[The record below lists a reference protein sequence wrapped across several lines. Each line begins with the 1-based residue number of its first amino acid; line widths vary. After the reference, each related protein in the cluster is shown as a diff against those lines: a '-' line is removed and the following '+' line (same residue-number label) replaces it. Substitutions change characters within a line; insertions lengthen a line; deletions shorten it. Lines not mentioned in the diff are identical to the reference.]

1 MATTNYRE
9 LRNAIGEWC
18 FGVTGRVIVISGS
31 GETDQPG
38 VPYVAVMLAQ
48 DSVAGYPKRALSQ
61 DGLTYTVTRTARMRV
76 QIDVYGG
83 ADKDNSA
90 MEDASALENALY
102 NPALFED
109 STPAPIKNLWE
120 ICGLMSIESIND
132 LSALETGIIK
142 QRAQLVFN
150 IVAEFENSVTSD
162 FYDKTEVDIK
172 RTEPDIDIETIIVDA
187 NEPPP
192 SC

>member
-9 LRNAIGEWC
+9 LRSAISRWCLNA
-18 FGVTGRVIVISGS
+18 TGRVMVISGS
-31 GETDQPG
+31 GEADQPG
-38 VPYVAVMLAQ
+38 VPYVALMLAQ
-48 DSVAGYPKRALSQ
+48 DSVAGYPKRELSQ

-83 ADKDNSA
+83 DPDKSA
-90 MEDASALENALY
+90 MEDASLLENALY

-109 STPAPIKNLWE
+109 SGVAPQKNLWE

-172 RTEPDIDIETIIVDA
+172 RKNPDIDIETIIVDA

>member
-9 LRNAIGEWC
+9 LRSAISRWCLNA
-18 FGVTGRVIVISGS
+18 TGRVMIISGS
-31 GETDQPG
+31 GEGDQPG
-38 VPYVAVMLAQ
+38 VAYAVVMLAQ
-48 DSVAGYPKRALSQ
+48 DSVAGYPKTELSE
-61 DGLTYTVTRTARMRV
+61 DGLTYTVTRTTRMRV

-83 ADKDNSA
+83 DPDKSA
-90 MEDASALENALY
+90 MEDASLLQNALY
-102 NPALFED
+102 NPALFQD
-109 STPAPIKNLWE
+109 SDVAPEKNLWE
-120 ICGLMSIESIND
+120 ICGLLNFESIND

-162 FYDKTEVDIK
+162 SYDKTEVDIK
-172 RTEPDIDIETIIVDA
+172 LKNPDMDITTLLIDPDA
-187 NEPPP
+187 TPP